1 MSRVDEG
8 CMARSRE
15 DGLLATSIPSDR
27 KKVSPF
33 RRHAVLIVGQLI
45 FACRMDSIN
54 LRVVAL
60 RSSEEASSASR
71 GLHG

>member
-15 DGLLATSIPSDR
+15 DGLPATSIPLDR
-27 KKVSPF
+27 KKVSAF
-33 RRHAVLIVGQLI
+33 RRHAVLLVGQLI
-45 FACRMDSIN
+45 FECRMDTIN